1 MISQEKSQNR
11 VSLPESGN
19 VAVQTESSATQPR
32 VLLAEDDNAL
42 RRYLEITLQRAGY
55 QVISAVDGLEAMKL
69 VLTTPVDIVVTDA
82 MMPNLNGH
90 ELCRFLRNNA
100 QLSNIPVILL
110 SALER
115 KAGSSEEARADA
127 FLSKPVSAEVL
138 LDCLAGLLLVNRN
151 S

>member
-1 MISQEKSQNR
+1 MIIQEKSQQIPTPDSN
-11 VSLPESGN
+11 N
-19 VAVQTESSATQPR
+19 VTTQTRCCATKSR

-42 RRYLEITLQRAGY
+42 RRYLQITLERAGY
-55 QVISAVDGLEAMKL
+55 EVIPAADGLEAMKL
-69 VLTTPVDIVVTDA
+69 VLTTPVDIVITDA

-90 ELCRFLRNNA
+90 EFCRFLRNNPK
-100 QLSNIPVILL
+100 LSDVPVVLL

-115 KAGSSEEARADA
+115 KTASREEVLADA

-138 LDCLAGLLLVNRN
+138 VDCLVGLLNRE